1 MRKGLRQALA
11 LVIVVL
17 MLLALFGGG
26 AQPQA
31 AGVIPAPWD
40 KLAHVGFFA
49 VFAVLLRW
57 GLGWPV
63 WLALLGSVLI
73 GAADEWH
80 QATLPGRFASLEDWF
95 ADLAGALLGLWILR
109 RATLNSARS

>member
-1 MRKGLRQALA
+1 MSKGLRQALA
-11 LVIVVL
+11 LVILVL

-26 AQPQA
+26 SQPQA
-31 AGVIPAPWD
+31 AGLVPAPWD

-49 VFAVLLRW
+49 AFAVLLRW

-63 WLALLGSVLI
+63 WLALLGTMLI
-73 GAADEWH
+73 GAADELH
-80 QATLPGRFASLEDWF
+80 QASLPGRFASLEDWF

-109 RATLNSARS
+109 RVTIKTARP